1 MRQSLK
7 GKTMSTST
15 SVRGKRTTDAQ
26 EGNPLSRSSVR
37 SKRGIDV
44 LHDPSINKSTGFT
57 EAERQALGLV
67 GLVPDVTES
76 METQLTRV
84 LLQLKS
90 KATDLERF
98 IALMNLLDTNET
110 LFYRTLMSDPARFL
124 EIVYDPT
131 IAEACLK
138 FDHIFRRPHGMYLSM
153 TRKGHVREVLRNWP
167 VQDVRFICVTNGG
180 RILGLGDLGA
190 NGMGIPIGKL
200 QLYTAAAGVPPEGLL
215 PLYLDAGTNNE
226 TYLRDPLYVGLRQ
239 RRPSTE
245 ELYAFVDEFV
255 EAVQEVYPNCCIHFE
270 DWTGADAIALL
281 ARYRD
286 EVCCYNDDIQGT
298 AGVVLA
304 GLINALKITGGR
316 LQDQRI
322 LFLGAGSAAI
332 GLADLFVSALGQQG
346 VAPDVARQQVRM
358 FDTQGLVV
366 AGRPGLAPHK
376 LPYAHKLPPSKP
388 FNPLDL
394 ASEHPQIALA
404 IEDFKPTAL
413 IGVSTVGKLFSQ
425 EVVAAMARHNARPII
440 FALSNPID
448 KHECL
453 PKDAYAWSRGKAV
466 YAGGVQFPPVH
477 QGGQTFLPSQA
488 NNLYIFPAVG
498 MAIYA
503 TNAKRVTNAMFI
515 EAAHAVADQVTAE
528 QLKLGMLFPPQSN
541 ILEVEIKTAARVAK
555 LVFDSNLARVAR
567 PADFEAFIRSHVYKP
582 EYGSLI

>member
-1 MRQSLK
+1 
-7 GKTMSTST
+7 MSTST
-15 SVRGKRTTDAQ
+15 SARRTVSPQ
-26 EGNPLSRSSVR
+26 EGKPVSPSTSV
-37 SKRGIDV
+37 SGKRGIDV
-44 LHDPSINKSTGFT
+44 LHDPRINKSTGFT

-67 GLVPDVTES
+67 GLVPDVTEPI
-76 METQLTRV
+76 ETQLSRV
-84 LLQLKS
+84 LLQLKE
-90 KATDLERF
+90 KATDLDRF
-98 IALMNLLDTNET
+98 IYLMNLLDTNET

-131 IAEACLK
+131 IGEACLK
-138 FDHIFRRPHGMYLSM
+138 FDHIFRRPHGMYLSII
-153 TRKGHVREVLRNWP
+153 RKGHVRDVLRNWP
-167 VQDVRFICVTNGG
+167 VKDVRFICVTNAG

-200 QLYTAAAGVPPEGLL
+200 QLYTAAAGVPPAGLL
-215 PLYLDAGTNNE
+215 PMYLDAGTNNE

-239 RRPSTE
+239 KRPPTG

-255 EAVQEVYPNCCIHFE
+255 EAVQEVFPNCCIHFE
-270 DWTGADAIALL
+270 DWTGVDAIALL

-286 EVCCYNDDIQGT
+286 KVSCYNDDIQGT
-298 AGVVLA
+298 AGVTLA
-304 GLINALKITGGR
+304 GLINALKITGGQ
-316 LQDQRI
+316 LKGERI

-332 GLADLFVSALGQQG
+332 GLADLIVSALGQQG
-346 VAPDVARQQVRM
+346 VAPDAARQQIRM

-366 AGRPGLAPHK
+366 AGRPGLAAHK

-388 FNPLDL
+388 FNHLDL
-394 ASEHPQIALA
+394 ASEQPQIVAA

-413 IGVSTVGKLFSQ
+413 IGVSTVGKLFSR
-425 EVVAAMARHNARPII
+425 EVVEAMSRHNARPII
-440 FALSNPID
+440 FALSNPIE

-453 PKDAYAWSRGKAV
+453 PEEAYAWSAGNAV

-477 QGGQTFLPSQA
+477 LDGKTFLPSQA

-503 TNAKRVTNAMFI
+503 TNAKRVTDEMFI
-515 EAAHAVADQVTAE
+515 EAAHAVADQVTPE

-555 LVFDSNLARVAR
+555 VVFDRNLACV
-567 PADFEAFIRSHVYKP
+567 PPPDDCEAFIRGHVYKP
-582 EYGSLI
+582 EYRSLI

>member
-1 MRQSLK
+1 MSAS
-7 GKTMSTST
+7 KTGT
-15 SVRGKRTTDAQ
+15 
-26 EGNPLSRSSVR
+26 
-37 SKRGIDV
+37 SKRGTDL
-44 LHDPSINKSTGFT
+44 LHDPRLNKSTGFT

-76 METQLTRV
+76 IETQLSRV

-90 KATDLERF
+90 KATDLDRF
-98 IALMNLLDTNET
+98 IHLMNLCETNQT

-131 IAEACLK
+131 IGEACLK
-138 FDHIFRRPHGMYLSM
+138 FDHIFRRPQGMYLSI
-153 TRKGHVREVLRNWP
+153 TRKGHVKEVLRNWP
-167 VQDVRFICVTNGG
+167 IKDVRFICVTNAG

-200 QLYTAAAGVPPEGLL
+200 QLYTAAAGVPPQGLL
-215 PLYLDAGTNNE
+215 PMYFDAGTNNE

-239 RRPSTE
+239 RRPPTE

-255 EAVQEVYPNCCIHFE
+255 EAVQEVFPNCCIHFE
-270 DWTGADAIALL
+270 DWTGKDAIALL

-286 EVCCYNDDIQGT
+286 KVCCYNDDIQGT
-298 AGVVLA
+298 GGITLA

-316 LQDQRI
+316 IEEQRV

-332 GLADLFVSALGQQG
+332 GLADLIVAAKVQQG
-346 VAPDVARQQVRM
+346 MAPEAARQQTRM

-366 AGRPGLAPHK
+366 AGRPGLAAHK

-388 FNPLDL
+388 FNHLDL
-394 ASEHPQIALA
+394 ASEQPQIVAA
-404 IEDFKPTAL
+404 IQDFKPTAL
-413 IGVSTVGKLFSQ
+413 IGVSTVGGLFSQ
-425 EVVAAMARHNARPII
+425 KVVEAMSRHNERPII
-440 FALSNPID
+440 FALSNPIE

-453 PKDAYAWSRGKAV
+453 PEQAYAWSGGKAI

-477 QGGQTFLPSQA
+477 FDGQTFLPSQA

-503 TNAKRVTNAMFI
+503 TNAKRVTDEMFI
-515 EAAHAVADQVTAE
+515 EAAHAVADQVTVE

-541 ILEVEIKTAARVAK
+541 ILEVEVQTATRVAK
-555 LVFDSNLARVAR
+555 LVFDSGLARVDR
-567 PADFEAFIRSHVYKP
+567 PTDIEAFIRQHLYKP
-582 EYGSLI
+582 EYQTLR